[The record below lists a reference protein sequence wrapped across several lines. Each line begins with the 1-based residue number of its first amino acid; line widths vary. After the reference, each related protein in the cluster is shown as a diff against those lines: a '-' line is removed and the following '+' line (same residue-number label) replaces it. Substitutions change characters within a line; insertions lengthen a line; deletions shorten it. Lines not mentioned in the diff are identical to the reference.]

1 MEAEVRKVSTKHLTE
16 EQNGCSPDFLSF
28 PELSSEKIGGK
39 IQYAT
44 SEIANS
50 VGNLLKTAKPQ
61 WKESRI
67 RNLDQQPMDGW
78 QAFDI
83 GEPNWCIVQLGV
95 PGILHGVEIDTS
107 YFIANHARRISFEGA
122 ALESG
127 QISPNTKWEELV
139 PSSSLEPGYL
149 ACCHNFFAISHKKP
163 WTHVRLNVFSG
174 CGIARLRIYGEPWP
188 DLSHVSC
195 DQLLDLLSLM
205 NGSMCIA
212 ASCPTMKQLALTIHL
227 PSATDSQLSTYQRF
241 SRENDQLPICESQN
255 IFKAGNWQEVWAIY
269 RLACPGNISKVELKT
284 GKFPGKFLAFL
295 TIDACSMSAEQE
307 KMVEESFKS
316 ETSKCSD
323 PVPWFVLVSSTGL
336 LPCSSHTIQIASH
349 IVRSHIRLRLT
360 LLLPSPSPV
369 EHRLESLMDSLLEHV
384 HIWGHKSTQL
394 LCRL

>member
-127 QISPNTKWEELV
+127 QISPNT
-139 PSSSLEPGYL
+139 
-149 ACCHNFFAISHKKP
+149 
-163 WTHVRLNVFSG
+163 
-174 CGIARLRIYGEPWP
+174 
-188 DLSHVSC
+188 
-195 DQLLDLLSLM
+195 LLDLLSLM